1 VRYYA
6 SENTMAF
13 RPAMRARRASS
24 RDHFGPVVT
33 SPGER
38 RIGGTPTQAGSNT
51 LDAEVAEGVF
61 IVEKCTGDFLR
72 RDISVLCRC
81 LPTDGVTGSTWSF
94 EMKLKEVFYMLGMKP
109 KRKIY
114 GCDVVSINVAGFGDV
129 DWALWQNPRAR
140 VRPRLGDLSVLS
152 RVIEPG
158 DFAIDVGAHVG
169 DTSLVPALLAGPD
182 GLVLSMEPNPATF
195 GILAENAKLN
205 PSLVNINAMQ
215 AAAMPEA
222 GEYTFRYNDPSLM
235 NGGYQRGISVFV
247 HASHYK
253 VPVHGVNLADSLRK
267 DYADRLPKLK
277 YIKTDL
283 EGGDHNA
290 FLTFRSIVAEHMP
303 LVQAEM
309 ISHRSQSERHAQAQD
324 FRDMGFD
331 VMALGGETLESLEP
345 LTDAHIE
352 GGETLDILAV
362 PPRYANVIVAS
373 E

>member
-1 VRYYA
+1 
-6 SENTMAF
+6 
-13 RPAMRARRASS
+13 MRARRASS

-38 RIGGTPTQAGSNT
+38 RICGAPTQAGSNT
-51 LDAEVAEGVF
+51 PDAEVAEGVF

-169 DTSLVPALLAGPD
+169 DTSLVPALLAGLM
-182 GLVLSMEPNPATF
+182 GWFCRWSQIRRHLEFSLKMQSSIQAWSISMQCRP
-195 GILAENAKLN
+195 
-205 PSLVNINAMQ
+205 
-215 AAAMPEA
+215 
-222 GEYTFRYNDPSLM
+222 R
-235 NGGYQRGISVFV
+235 RC
-247 HASHYK
+247 
-253 VPVHGVNLADSLRK
+253 LRQGNT
-267 DYADRLPKLK
+267 P
-277 YIKTDL
+277 
-283 EGGDHNA
+283 
-290 FLTFRSIVAEHMP
+290 
-303 LVQAEM
+303 
-309 ISHRSQSERHAQAQD
+309 
-324 FRDMGFD
+324 FD
-331 VMALGGETLESLEP
+331 IT
-345 LTDAHIE
+345 T
-352 GGETLDILAV
+352 
-362 PPRYANVIVAS
+362 PP
-373 E
+373 